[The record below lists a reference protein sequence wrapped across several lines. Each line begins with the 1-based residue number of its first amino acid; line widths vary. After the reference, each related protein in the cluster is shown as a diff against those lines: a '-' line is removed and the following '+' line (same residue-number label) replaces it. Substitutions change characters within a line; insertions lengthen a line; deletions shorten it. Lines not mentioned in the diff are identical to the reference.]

1 MKIEYGKYP
10 LQVKWFR
17 RIDYMNSGH
26 PNLYVCK
33 DDDCC
38 AEPYVFS
45 TERRGA
51 LFSPIISLKDKVDI
65 VAEIVLFIT
74 DDSNPINSTK
84 SVDISIQQVIEQI
97 EKIRKEDWYFEA
109 DAFEIFDRKSSLFER
124 DCKDR
129 RILRLY
135 RFKDF

>member
-17 RIDYMNSGH
+17 RRDHVNSGH
-26 PNLYVCK
+26 LKLYMCK
-33 DDDCC
+33 EDDCC
-38 AEPYVFS
+38 AELYVFS
-45 TERRGA
+45 TERRGS

-65 VAEIVLFIT
+65 VAEIILFIT
-74 DDSNPINSTK
+74 DNSNPINSTEP
-84 SVDISIQQVIEQI
+84 VDISIQQVTEQI
-97 EKIRKEDWYFEA
+97 EKIREEDWYFEA
-109 DAFEIFDRKSSLFER
+109 DAFEIFDRKNLLSDR

-135 RFKDF
+135 KFKDL